1 LFELDPS
8 HDLPSQEPTR
18 KTEASGQKLEK
29 YLQWFVVDACFQ
41 QEGGLIALTGSPQYV
56 SSIFVIL

>member
-1 LFELDPS
+1 MTCPAK
-8 HDLPSQEPTR
+8 SQPE
-18 KTEASGQKLEK
+18 KLKLQGQKLEK